1 MAGIAFYVLTSA
13 TYRFV
18 IRYAQGPSRIPEF
31 ACKARHKPIESGTH
45 TVSAN
50 GGMIFKAKVLE
61 AGTKFILENR
71 RTQQKVEVNVVR
83 PAQLNPALVPV
94 EFLAAPHRFG
104 TAPSRPA

>member
-1 MAGIAFYVLTSA
+1 
-13 TYRFV
+13 
-18 IRYAQGPSRIPEF
+18 
-31 ACKARHKPIESGTH
+31 
-45 TVSAN
+45 
-50 GGMIFKAKVLE
+50 MIFKAKVLE